1 MSGPVF
7 APVPERHKQMLP
19 WRRGHAFLCDVA

>member
-19 WRRGHAFLCDVA
+19 SRRGPFLCDVA